1 MSTLY
6 LNGLNTEAEYGYSMT
21 GYEETLPGVKT
32 NTIDIPESDGV
43 LDYTEAFGKI
53 NYTNRKLA
61 ITGYIKGSHE
71 DRKATIKKMS
81 QNVHG
86 KKMKVSIDDDG
97 SYYIGRVYMR
107 YETEVNHTA
116 IYLDIDCEP
125 HKYINGEKAPDLSTS
140 SGLEDVVVGGGMST
154 ADKDAIDKK
163 IKALDEKIAA
173 IRVPSLTGYA
183 TERWVK
189 DKLPD
194 LTGYA
199 KKSDIPAIPTM
210 PDLSGYAKKSDIPDI
225 SDKADRSGLTQYAKK
240 TDIPAGQDL
249 SSYAKSHNPI
259 LTGDI
264 QLKGNTKLQG
274 TIVASDAISYI
285 FEQADPPKG
294 DSSGLVPSTRWVQS
308 EIAGLKAHDGPSTP
322 DTPAPEPSTTRLI
335 TKIIS
340 GTTFKIREWPD
351 GSKEL
356 WGVKKLS
363 GKTSSG
369 INSFRSGRKFFDDIT
384 LPIGFMQSF
393 RSCHASIDAGLRQ
406 IASGGVTY
414 DERDNALRVYWADD
428 NFSIT
433 GEIQLYIF
441 TV

>member
-1 MSTLY
+1 MQLY
-6 LNGLNTEAEYGYSMT
+6 FNDTGLYDEYKFVVTNVKHDLPKPKINYIKVPEA
-21 GYEETLPGVKT
+21 
-32 NTIDIPESDGV
+32 DGV
-43 LDYTEAFGKI
+43 LDYTEAFGNIK
-53 NYTNRKLA
+53 YENRN
-61 ITGYIKGSHE
+61 IIIDGQIKGRVE
-71 DRKATIKKMS
+71 ILTDVMNDIVKEY
-81 QNVHG
+81 HG
-86 KKMKVSIDDDG
+86 KKLKITLPGDTGV
-97 SYYIGRVYMR
+97 YVGRVTVQYNMEA
-107 YETEVNHTA
+107 YYTNVA
-116 IYLDIDCEP
+116 FSCDCEP

-225 SDKADRSGLTQYAKK
+225 SDKADRSELTQYAKK

-274 TIVASDAISYI
+274 TIVSSDAISYI

-294 DSSGLVPSTRWVQS
+294 DNSGLVPSTRWVQS

-340 GTTFKIREWPD
+340 GTNFKIREWPD

-369 INSFRSGRKFFDDIT
+369 INSFGSGRKFFDDIT

-428 NFSIT
+428 NFSMT

>member
-1 MSTLY
+1 MVTVKFNNFDSYTDLS
-6 LNGLNTEAEYGYSMT
+6 LILIKKAIGEAS
-21 GYEETLPGVKT
+21 VKT
-32 NTIDIPESDGV
+32 HYIDVPFADGK
-43 LDYTEAFGKI
+43 LDYTEALGGIKY
-53 NYTNRKLA
+53 NNRKLEFEFA
-61 ITGYIKGSHE
+61 VKNRDKSIY
-71 DRKATIKKMS
+71 
-81 QNVHG
+81 QNVQSKLHG
-86 KKMKVSIDDDG
+86 VRAKIELSDDKGYYVGRLFVG
-97 SYYIGRVYMR
+97 SWQEENVVGYFKI
-107 YETEVNHTA
+107 TA
-116 IYLDIDCEP
+116 DCEP

-199 KKSDIPAIPTM
+199 KKSDIPDIPTM

-225 SDKADRSGLTQYAKK
+225 SDKADRSELTQYAKK
-240 TDIPAGQDL
+240 ADIPAGQDL

-274 TIVASDAISYI
+274 TIVSSDAISYI

-294 DSSGLVPSTRWVQS
+294 DNSGLVPSTRWVQS

-322 DTPAPEPSTTRLI
+322 DTPDPEPSTTRLI

-369 INSFRSGRKFFDDIT
+369 INSFGSGKKFFDDIT

-428 NFSIT
+428 NFSMT